1 MIDDLS
7 VPILVRGLAAV
18 LLVLGGTTVMGAY
31 VMAHATS
38 EAQHRRRFA
47 AVVAVP
53 VLGLAGVSLALRG
66 LA

>member
-7 VPILVRGLAAV
+7 VPILVRCLAAV
-18 LLVLGGTTVMGAY
+18 LLALGGSTVVGAY
-31 VMAHATS
+31 VMARATS

-53 VLGLAGVSLALRG
+53 VLGLAGVSLVLRG
-66 LA
+66 LV